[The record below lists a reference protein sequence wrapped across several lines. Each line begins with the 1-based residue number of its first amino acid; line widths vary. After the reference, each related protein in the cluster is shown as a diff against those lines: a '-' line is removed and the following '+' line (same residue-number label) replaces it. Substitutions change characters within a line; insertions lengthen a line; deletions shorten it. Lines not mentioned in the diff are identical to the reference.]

1 MIKQVIKMYE
11 MLKKYD
17 YLYNKQERKEL
28 IARNIT
34 EIRKKA
40 GLQQKEVAELLRVQ
54 YQTYRNYESGASE
67 PPAEMLV
74 RLSKLYEI
82 PVDIIIGT
90 DDYSKDKDKSK
101 KIIEEQEREINKLK
115 AKVEAEKDEM
125 KKIALTN
132 ILNFAENEL
141 KKAKNQLNEQ

>member
-1 MIKQVIKMYE
+1 MYE
-11 MLKKYD
+11 KLKKYN

-28 IARNIT
+28 IARNII
-34 EIRKKA
+34 ELRKNA
-40 GLQQKEVAELLRVQ
+40 RLQQKEVAELLKVQ

-82 PVDIIIGT
+82 PVDIIIGA
-90 DDYSKDKDKSK
+90 DNYSKDKDKAR
-101 KIIEEQEREINKLK
+101 KIFEEQEREISELR
-115 AKVEAEKDEM
+115 AKVEAEKDEI
-125 KKIALTN
+125 KKLALMN

-141 KKAKNQLNEQ
+141 KKAKNQLDEQ

>member
-1 MIKQVIKMYE
+1 MYE
-11 MLKKYD
+11 KLKKYN

-28 IARNIT
+28 IARNII
-34 EIRKKA
+34 ELRKKA
-40 GLQQKEVAELLRVQ
+40 GLQQKEVAELLKVQ

-90 DDYSKDKDKSK
+90 DDYSKDKEKTR
-101 KIIEEQEREINKLK
+101 KIIEEQEREISELR

-125 KKIALTN
+125 KKLALTN

>member
-1 MIKQVIKMYE
+1 MYE
-11 MLKKYD
+11 KLKKYN

-28 IARNIT
+28 IARNII
-34 EIRKKA
+34 ELRKNA
-40 GLQQKEVAELLRVQ
+40 RLQQKEVAELLKVQ

-82 PVDIIIGT
+82 PVDIIIGA
-90 DDYSKDKDKSK
+90 DDYSKDKDKAR
-101 KIIEEQEREINKLK
+101 KIFEEQEREISELR
-115 AKVEAEKDEM
+115 AKVEAEKDEI
-125 KKIALTN
+125 KKIALMN

-141 KKAKNQLNEQ
+141 KKAKNQLDEQ

>member
-1 MIKQVIKMYE
+1 MYE

-90 DDYSKDKDKSK
+90 DDYSKDKDKSN

-115 AKVEAEKDEM
+115 AKVEAEKDEI

>member
-1 MIKQVIKMYE
+1 MYE
-11 MLKKYD
+11 KLKKYN

-28 IARNIT
+28 IARNII
-34 EIRKKA
+34 ELRKKA
-40 GLQQKEVAELLRVQ
+40 GLQQKEVAELLKVQ

-82 PVDIIIGT
+82 PVDIIIGA
-90 DDYSKDKDKSK
+90 DDYSKDKDKAR
-101 KIIEEQEREINKLK
+101 KIFEEQEREISELR
-115 AKVEAEKDEM
+115 AKVDAEKDEI
-125 KKIALTN
+125 KKFALMN

-141 KKAKNQLNEQ
+141 KKAKNQLDEQ